1 MSGTSMA
8 SPQVAGILAC
18 VVGVYRD
25 FNQAD
30 CLDWLIT
37 TSTKDQIYDSNSSD
51 QDDFYNLMGAPNRY
65 LHFRKERKWGGHVW
79 PDVDRRKRDPH
90 STSNRQVFPRV
101 KRNYNG

>member
-1 MSGTSMA
+1 
-8 SPQVAGILAC
+8 
-18 VVGVYRD
+18 
-25 FNQAD
+25 
-30 CLDWLIT
+30 
-37 TSTKDQIYDSNSSD
+37 
-51 QDDFYNLMGAPNRY
+51 MGAPNRY